1 MMSAAEMP
9 LVTDRKLL
17 KKISETGQGTLLLA
31 RWRQEGKGWPFER
44 EEKWRRQW
52 DYHAMHRCMLWGW
65 KVREVKAGCWRKE
78 RLKPLKRKGWKKA
91 WNYATKK
98 KEKEKKGTC
107 DGAEPTPYHWYC
119 QFWAKTSEK
128 KITEQWNLTSSE
140 LKITMV
146 QFSSF
151 SSPRQHFLLVTKYT

>member
-17 KKISETGQGTLLLA
+17 KKRSETGQGTLLLA

-65 KVREVKAGCWRKE
+65 KVREAKAGCWY
-78 RLKPLKRKGWKKA
+78 PYWKGGKKA

-98 KEKEKKGTC
+98 EKEKKGTR
-107 DGAEPTPYHWYC
+107 DGAEPTHYHWYC
-119 QFWAKTSEK
+119 QFWAKAPEK
-128 KITEQWNLTSSE
+128 KNHRTMKLDIVWVKDYYGSIFLIFLTMS
-140 LKITMV
+140 T
-146 QFSSF
+146 FSS
-151 SSPRQHFLLVTKYT
+151 SHKIYLRM